1 MGARNA
7 SGIARSPNSTGAS
20 NTGASNASAN
30 STLAK
35 QHEREQHAA
44 HRAQPIP
51 TPVNRRDCTL
61 YNKSLQLVQM
71 APPLDLPEPFL

>member
-1 MGARNA
+1 MGTRNA
-7 SGIARSPNSTGAS
+7 SETARSPNS
-20 NTGASNASAN
+20 TGASNASAN

-35 QHEREQHAA
+35 QHAREQYDREQRAA
-44 HRAQPIP
+44 HCAQPTP
-51 TPVNRRDCTL
+51 PVNRRDCTL